1 MSMYNL
7 QLTMSAG
14 ARIPTQEEC
23 IELQKQL
30 IALPILDGAREII
43 LTQKQEGKHVEVF
56 KILLPKQEGKG

>member
-1 MSMYNL
+1 
-7 QLTMSAG
+7 MSAG

-56 KILLPKQEGKG
+56 KILIPTPAKKG